1 MDDEMTMKVT
11 KLGAEKTQSGSLC
24 SFYSTCIALCHPPNS
39 SRILFPLSLKM
50 AMSSTRATLTRRR
63 KSLLPRSGPNKDMRG
78 GRIYQAAKS
87 PNGVDDG
94 RGRPDFMCKKNWYKI
109 GNRAHARRC
118 DDSPRSP
125 RTQSTL
131 HCAKPSVVTPRSM
144 GEIHFSCL
152 LGCLTNVLAGTC

>member
-1 MDDEMTMKVT
+1 MQFLFHLHCVVSPAQQQPNLVSLVIEDGNVVDASDADKEKKVT
-11 KLGAEKTQSGSLC
+11 LASFGPKQGYARWKDLPSGK
-24 SFYSTCIALCHPPNS
+24 IPQ
-39 SRILFPLSLKM
+39 
-50 AMSSTRATLTRRR
+50 RRR
-63 KSLLPRSGPNKDMRG
+63 RRSRSA
-78 GRIYQAAKS
+78 RLHVQ
-87 PNGVDDG
+87 
-94 RGRPDFMCKKNWYKI
+94 KNWYKI